1 MFSLLV
7 VAGGALLVALV
18 GEVVLMTEPSRGRVA
33 ARPCGS
39 VAMQPQLAFWQ
50 MDRDGREGAP

>member
-1 MFSLLV
+1 MLSFLV
-7 VAGGALLVALV
+7 VAGAALLVGLV
-18 GEVVLMTEPSRGRVA
+18 GEVALMTEPSRRRGA

-50 MDRDGREGAP
+50 ADRDAP